1 VHAEK
6 DVASVAGLIRA
17 RLEAALSPERLEIV
31 DLSARH
37 AGHAGARP
45 DGETHFALTVVSQAF
60 AGRSRLERHRTV
72 NDLLAALLR
81 DRVHALSLTLLSP
94 DEAGDSQRATS

>member
-1 VHAEK
+1 M
-6 DVASVAGLIRA
+6 ASVAGEIRA
-17 RLEAALSPERLEIV
+17 RLEAALAPEGLEIV

-45 DGETHFALTVVSQAF
+45 DGETHFALTVVSRSF
-60 AGRSRLERHRTV
+60 AGRSRIERHRLV
-72 NDLLAALLR
+72 NDLLAGLLR

-94 DEAGDSQRATS
+94 DEAGNVQRPPG